1 MVWLHKTKIWWKTNF
16 FLHRYRLL
24 LKGKN
29 KKFIG
34 VIKDEIGEKIIKQFF
49 GLRTKTYSY
58 LIDGR

>member
-1 MVWLHKTKIWWKTNF
+1 MVKNQFL
-16 FLHRYRLL
+16 LHRYRLL
-24 LKGKN
+24 FKGKN